1 MPASKSPPKPPPK
14 PLTVAPQTDVS
25 AALPAGPRPAPAEPV
40 QAIPDRADIKAL
52 ATASARLAGH
62 DLLRRH
68 QRLVAELPGLLPDA
82 QVQWSAGFELRTG
95 ADGQPQPWLHL
106 GLQASLPQTCQRCLT
121 DYLHEVDVAYD
132 FRFVATEKEAEEADD
147 ESEEDLL
154 VLNKQFNLAELVEDE
169 LLMAI
174 PLIALHETC
183 PQPVKMS
190 VQDADFE
197 AASAPKT
204 KPFEGLSGLLKNPIE
219 RPGKG

>member
-1 MPASKSPPKPPPK
+1 MPSQRVPDTTPFASLFAASTE
-14 PLTVAPQTDVS
+14 PLAPV
-25 AALPAGPRPAPAEPV
+25 
-40 QAIPDRADIKAL
+40 PDRLDVKSL
-52 ATASARLAGH
+52 ATASTRLSGCAPLQNQPRLA
-62 DLLRRH
+62 
-68 QRLVAELPGLLPDA
+68 AELGGLDAAA
-82 QVQWSAGFELRTG
+82 QVQWQAAFEMRTG

-106 GLQASLPQTCQRCLT
+106 GLRSGLPQTCQRCLG
-121 DYLHEVDVAYD
+121 DYTHAVDVAYD

-154 VLNKQFNLAELVEDE
+154 VLSRQFNLAELVEDE

-183 PQPVKMS
+183 PAPVKMS

-204 KPFEGLSGLLKNPIE
+204 KPFEGLSGLLKNPAA
-219 RPGKG
+219 RRG

>member
-1 MPASKSPPKPPPK
+1 MPSY
-14 PLTVAPQTDVS
+14 PLPDDATLATHSSVNTEP
-25 AALPAGPRPAPAEPV
+25 LRP
-40 QAIPDRADIKAL
+40 IPDRLEVKSL
-52 ATASARLAGH
+52 ATASTRLSGRDLLQNLPRLATE
-62 DLLRRH
+62 
-68 QRLVAELPGLLPDA
+68 LVGLEPEAHVL
-82 QVQWSAGFELRTG
+82 WSAAFEMRTG

-106 GLQASLPQTCQRCLT
+106 GLQSSLPQTCQRCLT
-121 DYLHEVDVAYD
+121 DYPHAVDVAYG

-154 VLNKQFNLAELVEDE
+154 VLNRQFNLAELVEDE

-183 PQPVKMS
+183 PEPVKMS

-204 KPFEGLSGLLKNPIE
+204 KPFEGLSGLLKNPVA
-219 RPGKG
+219 RPDKT